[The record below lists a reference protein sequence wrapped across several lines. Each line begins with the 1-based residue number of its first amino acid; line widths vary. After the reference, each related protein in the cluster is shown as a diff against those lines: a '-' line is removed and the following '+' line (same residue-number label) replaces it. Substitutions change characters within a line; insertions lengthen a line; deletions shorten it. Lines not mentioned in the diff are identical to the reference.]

1 MQHNLWESCTL
12 NGFKEYLIKGGKAVN
27 TIKSYMLHLEN
38 YFKWYK
44 NSFGEEI
51 QKLYRQNVL
60 EYKSYLQN
68 IDKGVKSAKTINA
81 KLSALIKFNEYLQEQ
96 GIQDD
101 VVVSKKDNIKIQTEV
116 ASPAVVTKNDVEA
129 FRQQILKYEGN
140 RNYAIVT
147 IMAYA
152 GLRISECLDLK
163 LDDIDLTAKEIVV
176 KCGKGNKQRIVYINS
191 KIIDAVKEYLQERK
205 CKQIDL
211 DYLFISNKNNKID
224 RTVINRLFNKY
235 SNKITPHTLRHF
247 YCSNAL
253 EAGYSVHEVANQAG
267 HSNIHTTL
275 LYTNPTK
282 EKMKSKAELL

>member
-1 MQHNLWESCTL
+1 MLRE
-12 NGFKEYLIKGGKAVN
+12 FEDYLIQESKSIN
-27 TIKSYMLHLEN
+27 TIKSYQIHIGN

-44 NSFGEEI
+44 ESFGEEPI
-51 QKLYRQNVL
+51 QLYRQNVL
-60 EYKSYLQN
+60 EYKAYLQN
-68 IDKGVKSAKTINA
+68 IKNESGKTINA
-81 KLSALIKFNEYLQEQ
+81 KLSALIKFNEYLQDK

-101 VVVSKKDNIKIQTEV
+101 IVLSKKDNIKIQNEF
-116 ASPAVVTKNDVEA
+116 ASPAMVTKIDVEA

-152 GLRISECLDLK
+152 GLRISECLSLK
-163 LDDIDLTAKEIVV
+163 LDDVNLTSKEITV
-176 KCGKGNKQRIVYINS
+176 KEGKGSKQRLVYINS
-191 KIIDAVKEYLQERK
+191 KIIEAVKEYLKERK
-205 CKQIDL
+205 EVEC
-211 DYLFISNKNNKID
+211 DYLFVSNKGNRID
-224 RTVINRLFNKY
+224 RTVINKLFNKY

-275 LYTNPTK
+275 LYTNPSK